1 MARAAADQ
9 VAQQEGQ
16 LIREADQDGI
26 VVQVSLTGWVV
37 QPFSGPVTVHPDLV
51 ALVVRSRP
59 RP

>member
-26 VVQVSLTGWVV
+26 VVQAFLTAWVV
-37 QPFSGPVTVHPDLV
+37 QSFSGPVAVHQRLV